1 MKIFNIELKLNRKS
15 VFTKLAALFGFATL
29 FNMGPYI
36 LINSLAVLLLFFKA
50 TGWVE
55 NDTAGISLFYLNVDS
70 LNFLFSLLFMALSMS
85 CFLIE
90 RRMNTYK

>member
-1 MKIFNIELKLNRKS
+1 MKIFNIESKLNRKS
-15 VFTKLAALFGFATL
+15 VFIKLAALFGFVAL

-55 NDTAGISLFYLNVDS
+55 NDTAGIPLFYLDVDS
-70 LNFLFSLLFMALSMS
+70 LNFFLFLFFTALSMS
-85 CFLIE
+85 FFLIE
-90 RRMNTYK
+90 LRMNTHK